1 MKRLLYIFVTFIIT
15 LLLTSCYWT
24 YDLNEYIDNPKLN
37 IPDAY
42 RYFWYYDPILFN
54 DVEYC
59 QVIGRYE
66 LSDSSSDDATVYTS
80 TVLSSLVVM
89 NSVTESN

>member
-1 MKRLLYIFVTFIIT
+1 MKRLLYIFVTLIFST

-24 YDLNEYIDNPKLN
+24 DDLRDYIDNPKLN
-37 IPDAY
+37 RPDAY
-42 RYFWYYDPILFN
+42 HYFWYYDPILFK

-66 LSDSSSDDATVYTS
+66 SIDSTANDDYGHYT
-80 TVLSSLVVM
+80 
-89 NSVTESN
+89 NQ